1 MIGRRVPGITLQN
14 GPLKNSTRSR
24 ISLPIIKRRCL
35 CPTVTHILKRRK
47 LTSTPQ
53 MVVDEGHHKVPADT
67 DWVSTH
73 PAPTQRATTT
83 VAPTM
88 DVLGSHFSDTQPTR
102 DDPCGRP
109 LAGCAPRG
117 S

>member
-53 MVVDEGHHKVPADT
+53 MVVDERHHKVRADT
-67 DWVSTH
+67 DWASTH
-73 PAPTQRATTT
+73 PTPTQPATTR
-83 VAPTM
+83 VAPNM
-88 DVLGSHFSDTQPTR
+88 DRLESHFIHSYHSR
-102 DDPCGRP
+102 CDP
-109 LAGCAPRG
+109 
-117 S
+117 

>member
-53 MVVDEGHHKVPADT
+53 MVVDERHHKVRVDT
-67 DWVSTH
+67 DWASTH
-73 PAPTQRATTT
+73 PASTHPAG
-83 VAPTM
+83 
-88 DVLGSHFSDTQPTR
+88 DHK
-102 DDPCGRP
+102 GRP
-109 LAGCAPRG
+109 YYGRAGEPLHSHVA
-117 S
+117 